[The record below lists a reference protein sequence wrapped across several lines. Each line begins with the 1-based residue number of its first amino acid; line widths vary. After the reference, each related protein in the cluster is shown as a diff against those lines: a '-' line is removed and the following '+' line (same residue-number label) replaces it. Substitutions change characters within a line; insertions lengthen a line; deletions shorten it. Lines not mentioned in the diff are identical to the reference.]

1 MAADVYKTLR
11 TCNAFDKNR
20 VKLRKRMHPLRLFPA
35 RSPLEALSI
44 DILGPL
50 TKTKKG
56 YRFLLVV
63 TDRLTKLTQ
72 VIPLRRIDVYTVA
85 VAFVE
90 HWIFN
95 YGPPK
100 TLISDNGKQFAS
112 KFFQAVCSLL
122 GLSNIFTST
131 YHPQTDGQVE
141 LYNGTIL
148 EMLRNYVNEHQDERE
163 RYATALTY
171 AYNNHVHR
179 STGTTPFSLGLS
191 RPPPEF
197 SLHHTVRSR
206 TRPTQEQ
213 RNDYVRR
220 LDDTIEDAYT
230 RLLGTQ
236 ARYKRD
242 SDKRIRNIKQRIRT
256 GDCVYIDPTDGISK
270 TGKLQSPTLGPFR
283 VIRKDERTYV
293 IDRNGATERIN
304 ADRITYAPPPV
315 NAPTKDDNATT
326 TEHLEKNMDGP
337 TYVVDRLVTQR
348 RTTVGTL

>member
-1 MAADVYKTLR
+1 M
-11 TCNAFDKNR
+11 
-20 VKLRKRMHPLRLFPA
+20 
-35 RSPLEALSI
+35 
-44 DILGPL
+44 
-50 TKTKKG
+50 
-56 YRFLLVV
+56 
-63 TDRLTKLTQ
+63 
-72 VIPLRRIDVYTVA
+72 
-85 VAFVE
+85 E
-90 HWIFN
+90 HWIFT

-131 YHPQTDGQVE
+131 YHPQTNGKVE
-141 LYNGTIL
+141 QYNRTIL
-148 EMLRNYVNEHQDERE
+148 AMLRNYVNEHQNNWD

-179 STGTTPFSLGLS
+179 STSTTPFSLVLS

-220 LDDTIEDAYT
+220 LDDTIEHAYI
-230 RLLGTQ
+230 RLLATQ

-242 SDKRIRNIKQRIRT
+242 YDKLIRNIKQRIRA
-256 GDCVYIDPTDGISK
+256 GDYVYIDPRDGLTK
-270 TGKLQSPTLGPFR
+270 KGKLQSQALGPFR
-283 VIRKDERTYV
+283 ITQKDERTYV

-304 ADRITYAPPPV
+304 ADRETYAPHPE
-315 NAPTKDDNATT
+315 NAPTKDENDTT
-326 TEHLEKNMDGP
+326 TEHLEKNTDGP
-337 TYVVDRLVTQR
+337 IYVVDRL
-348 RTTVGTL
+348 GTHK